1 MTATHE
7 TLARPSSLSNVAVAI
22 FAMLGLIDVA
32 LTGVI
37 GSPGAPPLIVSLA
50 VAALGGWCFSRVA
63 VRQVR

>member
-37 GSPGAPPLIVSLA
+37 GSPAH
-50 VAALGGWCFSRVA
+50 R
-63 VRQVR
+63 R